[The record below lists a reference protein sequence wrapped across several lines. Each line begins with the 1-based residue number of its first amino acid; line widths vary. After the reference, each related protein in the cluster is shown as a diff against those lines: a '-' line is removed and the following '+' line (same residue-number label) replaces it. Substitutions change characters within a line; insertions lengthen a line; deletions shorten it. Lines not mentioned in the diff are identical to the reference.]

1 MFLLI
6 YNLFGW
12 GDSGEDGKGREGNR
26 GGFKLFGW
34 KGKMGGILGGP
45 KGLFGWRSG
54 KVRGWKSGRIENIY
68 FSLVCIW
75 LEGWKTFLFG

>member
-1 MFLLI
+1 M
-6 YNLFGW
+6 FGW

-45 KGLFGWRSG
+45 IR
-54 KVRGWKSGRIENIY
+54 
-68 FSLVCIW
+68 VCSVGGV
-75 LEGWKTFLFG
+75 EK